1 MSILFLDT
9 ETNGLPPMKNG
20 SYVNP
25 KKVKKY
31 DEARVIELNWMIM
44 DENQKKV
51 KSNKNKINDDK
62 KIEDVLVKLND
73 DIKQHKIKK
82 IVCYNAMFHYHVV
95 IAETYRAKNGK
106 LLGKLDFINHKPK
119 IRAVC
124 SMQMAMKYLD
134 IEDKKFP
141 KLDELYIMFFKK
153 ECKKKLIKNIQ
164 CFYLLKKIKEDA
176 TLIKK
181 YNKKYNKYL
190 QKLKN
195 MYV

>member
-20 SYVNP
+20 SYTNP
-25 KKVKKY
+25 KKWMKY
-31 DEARVIELNWMIM
+31 DKSRVIELNWMIM
-44 DENQKKV
+44 DETQKKI
-51 KSNKNKINDDK
+51 KSNKNKINEDN

-73 DIKQHKIKK
+73 DIKQSKIKK

-124 SMQMAMKYLD
+124 SMQMAMKYLE

-164 CFYLLKKIKEDA
+164 CFYLLKKIKEDK

-190 QKLKN
+190 QKLKK
-195 MYV
+195 

>member
-20 SYVNP
+20 SYTNP
-25 KKVKKY
+25 KKYTKY
-31 DEARVIELNWMIM
+31 NNARVIEINWMIM
-44 DENQKKV
+44 DDNQKKV
-51 KSNKNKINDDK
+51 KSNKNKINEEQN
-62 KIEDVLVKLND
+62 IGDVLIKLNE

-106 LLGKLDFINHKPK
+106 LLGKLDFINHKAK
-119 IRAVC
+119 IKPVC

-134 IEDKKFP
+134 IEDKKYP
-141 KLDELYIMFFKK
+141 KLDELYKIFFKK
-153 ECKKKLIKNIQ
+153 EHNKKLIKNIQ
-164 CFYLLKKIKEDA
+164 CFYLLKKIKGDE

-181 YNKKYNKYL
+181 YNKKYNKLL
-190 QKLKN
+190 QKLKK
-195 MYV
+195 

>member
-20 SYVNP
+20 SYTNP
-25 KKVKKY
+25 KKWMKY
-31 DEARVIELNWMIM
+31 DKSRVIELNWMIM
-44 DENQKKV
+44 DETQKKI
-51 KSNKNKINDDK
+51 KSNKNKINEDC

-73 DIKQHKIKK
+73 DIKQSKIKK

-124 SMQMAMKYLD
+124 SMQMAMKYLE

-164 CFYLLKKIKEDA
+164 CFYLLKKIKEDK

-190 QKLKN
+190 QKLKK
-195 MYV
+195 

>member
-20 SYVNP
+20 SYINP

-31 DEARVIELNWMIM
+31 NEARIIEMNWMIM
-44 DENQKKV
+44 DENQKKI
-51 KSNKNKINDDK
+51 KSNKNKINEELN
-62 KIEDVLVKLND
+62 IGDVLIKLNE
-73 DIKQHKIKK
+73 DIKQYHIKK
-82 IVCYNAMFHYHVV
+82 IICYNAMFHYHVV
-95 IAETYRAKNGK
+95 LAETYRAKNGK

-134 IEDKKFP
+134 IEDKKYP
-141 KLDELYIMFFKK
+141 KLDELYKMFFKK
-153 ECKKKLIKNIQ
+153 EHSKKLIKNIQ
-164 CFYLLKKIKEDA
+164 CFYFLKKIKTDT

-190 QKLKN
+190 QKIKN
-195 MYV
+195 

>member
-1 MSILFLDT
+1 MNILFLDT

-31 DEARVIELNWMIM
+31 NEARVIEMNWMIM
-44 DENQKKV
+44 DENQQKV
-51 KSNKNKINDDK
+51 KSNKNKINEEVNIGD
-62 KIEDVLVKLND
+62 ILIKLNE
-73 DIKQHKIKK
+73 DIKHHKIKK

-134 IEDKKFP
+134 IENKKFP
-141 KLDELYIMFFKK
+141 KLDELYKMFFKK
-153 ECKKKLIKNIQ
+153 EHSKKLIKNIQ

-190 QKLKN
+190 EKIKK
-195 MYV
+195 

>member
-20 SYVNP
+20 GYTNP
-25 KKVKKY
+25 KKYMKY
-31 DEARVIELNWMIM
+31 NGARVIEMNWMIM
-44 DENQKKV
+44 DESQKKQ
-51 KSNKNKINDDK
+51 KSNKNKINEEN
-62 KIEDVLVKLND
+62 KIEDILIKLNS
-73 DIKQHKIKK
+73 DIKEYKIKK

-95 IAETYRAKNGK
+95 LAETYRARNGK

-134 IEDKKFP
+134 IEKLKFP
-141 KLDELYIMFFKK
+141 KLDELYLMFFKK

-164 CFYLLKKIKEDA
+164 CFYLLKKIKTDKI
-176 TLIKK
+176 LVHK
-181 YNKKYNKYL
+181 YNKKYIKYL
-190 QKLKN
+190 NKK
-195 MYV
+195 